1 MQVHCAF
8 CDGVLEAAAEDL
20 GQQISCPHCTLDF
33 ELTAALIAE
42 EETAAGSVIGSW
54 FNGSLSTIISATIH
68 TVILVLCALYVL
80 PQQVN
85 ESVGNEVAL
94 EGLPI
99 QQTLTTSTEPE
110 QLETEPTEAE
120 SDSESLSELEVEI
133 VSTDSGGGSGDLEIE
148 ELTTS
153 GASGSR
159 GTSLSSFTGDGPTSA
174 KAARSGDKDAFS
186 CRAPP
191 GGQAVTRGS
200 FTAWTVPTD
209 PLPRMNY
216 MIVIQIKLPRRVRR
230 YTVSDLTGIVIGTDS
245 YRQIIPN
252 GAMTT
257 RNEVLVPITL
267 NQELEIRSN
276 QVQLLIRVPGGATLV
291 RDRIDIQSKVLSEQ
305 QTLEIVF

>member
-1 MQVHCAF
+1 MQVSCAF
-8 CDGVLEAAAEDL
+8 CDGVLEAVAEDL

-54 FNGSLSTIISATIH
+54 FNGSLSTIISAAIH

-133 VSTDSGGGSGDLEIE
+133 VSTTDSSDGSGDLEIE
-148 ELTTS
+148 ALTTS
-153 GASGSR
+153 DGQTVTFAIEGHD
-159 GTSLSSFTGDGPTSA
+159 GTTSA
-174 KAARSGDKDAFS
+174 SAARSGDKDAFS
-186 CRAPP
+186 FRAPK
-191 GGQAVTRGS
+191 GGKAVNRGK
-200 FTAWTVPTD
+200 FIATAPPKANV
-209 PLPRMNY
+209 
-216 MIVIQIKLPRRVRR
+216 QK
-230 YTVSDLTGIVIGTDS
+230 
-245 YRQIIPN
+245 Q
-252 GAMTT
+252 
-257 RNEVLVPITL
+257 VLARLGVCGYGFGWKK
-267 NQELEIRSN
+267 
-276 QVQLLIRVPGGATLV
+276 VPGGYICKANIC
-291 RDRIDIQSKVLSEQ
+291 RITDAQFDAQYERMYPG
-305 QTLEIVF
+305 TP